1 MALVLA
7 YMLRSTGAADLGH
20 GLFIA
25 FLLWLGFVAAILLGS
40 VTYERRRIKF
50 FAIKAGYR
58 LVTIMVMGAILT
70 PWR

>member
-40 VTYERRRIKF
+40 VTYERRPIKF
-50 FAIKAGYR
+50 FVINAGYR